1 MDKIALLVMLVCGA
15 CATLSNSSKDHE
27 ITVTSNSAGTKF
39 YHNGRFIGAG
49 RVATTYAS
57 GHGTDVLSGVKKGC
71 SIATINVQK
80 GITNAFTLNLI
91 PAGLAFLFGLL
102 MTINELESP
111 SSPSS
116 EGVGGAFAFTIVAPI
131 VTFMSFGM
139 MDATSGT
146 WRGVSHT
153 DYDLTPTNC
162 IKKPLASP

>member
-1 MDKIALLVMLVCGA
+1 MGKLALLVMLVCGA

-71 SIATINVQK
+71 PITTINVQK

-91 PAGLAFLFGLL
+91 PAGLAFLFGLS
-102 MTINELESP
+102 MAMSELESP
-111 SSPSS
+111 SS
-116 EGVGGAFAFTIVAPI
+116 EGIGEALAFTIVAPI
-131 VTFMSFGM
+131 ATFMSFGM

-162 IKKPLASP
+162 IKHPSASP